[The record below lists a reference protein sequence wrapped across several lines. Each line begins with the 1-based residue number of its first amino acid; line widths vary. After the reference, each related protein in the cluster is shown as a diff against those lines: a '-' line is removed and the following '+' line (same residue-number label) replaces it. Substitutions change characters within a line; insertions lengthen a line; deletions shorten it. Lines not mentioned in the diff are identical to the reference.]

1 MASDAASADL
11 RGDPRGRERARRL
24 PSLTSGPRVQRRGEL
39 RAVREHPGLRL
50 VRRVADLRAGQL
62 GDAARDVRGRV
73 ALGARDVPAADERR
87 ALVESIGAGAAKM
100 AIKNQIPGEL
110 YQKLSRVVRAAFPDA
125 PEGDREAQVEALV
138 HEMWRKWDPKMASH
152 GVPPPPAVAPG
163 SARAVSSGI
172 ALVAG
177 ADPATYYLAEAT
189 HRRATAAPRDAFVG
203 HLPVVKVPAP
213 QTGTATIRTGGGDV
227 LSGDHLVYSVEDV
240 SSKFAN
246 ALGYQPARVDLIT
259 PPRLW
264 GSRFGAV
271 AAFVGYRDPNG
282 PPSFYL
288 LEAGMATG
296 EPKVLFF
303 AKTMDTTIVDWTNY
317 TPTPFSAPDHRYE
330 GKLVVTPQGEPVS
343 LCVKAFRKPKNGN
356 AFERDP
362 YVQVDVSYVKQTG
375 PSELV
380 PAAITAA
387 AALRVAAIADAIGM
401 DPFDPFTGLMAD
413 LGLALPW
420 IQKPVHA

>member
-1 MASDAASADL
+1 MTIKGRIPDDL
-11 RGDPRGRERARRL
+11 YDK
-24 PSLTSGPRVQRRGEL
+24 
-39 RAVREHPGLRL
+39 
-50 VRRVADLRAGQL
+50 L
-62 GDAARDVRGRV
+62 G
-73 ALGARDVPAADERR
+73 
-87 ALVESIGAGAAKM
+87 
-100 AIKNQIPGEL
+100 
-110 YQKLSRVVRAAFPDA
+110 RVVRAAFPDS
-125 PEGDREAQVEALV
+125 PEGDRDAQIEALV
-138 HEMWRKWDPKMASH
+138 HEMWSRWKPEWAAQGLP
-152 GVPPPPAVAPG
+152 PPPPAPPA

-172 ALVAG
+172 ALAAS

-189 HRRATAAPRDAFVG
+189 HRRASAAPRDAFVG
-203 HLPVVKVPAP
+203 HLPVVKVRAP
-213 QTGTATIRTGGGDV
+213 STGTATIHTGGGDV

-240 SSKFAN
+240 NAKFAN
-246 ALGYQPARVDLIT
+246 TLGYQASRVDLIT

-271 AAFVGYRDPNG
+271 AAFVGYRDASG

-303 AKTMDTTIVDWTNY
+303 AKTMDTTIVDWTSY

-330 GKLVVTPQGEPVS
+330 GTLVVTPQGEPVS
-343 LCVKAFRKPKNGN
+343 LCVKAFRKPENGN
-356 AFERDP
+356 AFEPEP
-362 YVQVDVSYVKQTG
+362 YVQVDVAYVKQNG

-387 AALRVAAIADAIGM
+387 AALRVAAIADAIDM
-401 DPFDPFTGLMAD
+401 DPFHPFTGIMAD